1 MDCDIYSVTLRDDG
15 WALVLN
21 ERELA
26 AGMEQDCA
34 ERAAAVA
41 VRFSERRGR
50 TAFVLTSE
58 SDSAQEHRSSM

>member
-21 ERELA
+21 EQDIA

-41 VRFSERRGR
+41 ARFSERRGR
-50 TAFVLTSE
+50 IAFVLTGE
-58 SDSAQEHRSSM
+58 ADSAQELGSSM